1 MQHGADSAKG
11 RDGWT
16 ALMWACG
23 SVAQV
28 RHTSPTPLN
37 SLLNCKEPFENLL
50 KYPLNRPTIL
60 KNQYG
65 LPTDRQEPVENRLK
79 YH

>member
-1 MQHGADSAKG
+1 M
-11 RDGWT
+11 
-16 ALMWACG
+16 ACG
-23 SVAQV
+23 GVAQV

-37 SLLNCKEPFENLL
+37 SLLNCKEPVENLL